1 MCVLRENEIEERK
14 RLVMPVSVMSALE
27 AVEQRKNEMERDD
40 VVLWWV

>member
-1 MCVLRENEIEERK
+1 LLRENEIEKRK

-27 AVEQRKNEMERDD
+27 VVEQRKSDMERDD